1 MKKVANKIALII
13 VVLLVVSLA
22 VFSTVSYTNTKGNIY
37 DLAKESKTS
46 ASKVLQFY
54 MNAFFEDKLAA
65 VQNFASY
72 IEAHPQILDDKEA
85 LEKFENL
92 IFSGIVLNS
101 DKIPGTFDGVESLAS
116 LVQALKGDKS

>member
-1 MKKVANKIALII
+1 MVF
-13 VVLLVVSLA
+13 LVVSLG
-22 VFSTVSYTNTKGNIY
+22 VFSTVNYTNTKERIY

-85 LEKFENL
+85 LEKVLMNAVQVTD
-92 IFSGIVLNS
+92 FSEFYFGYAADGAVYNAVL
-101 DKIPGTFDGVESLAS
+101 DGKDRKFMVFD
-116 LVQALKGDKS
+116 

>member
-1 MKKVANKIALII
+1 MKKAANKIALII
-13 VVLLVVSLA
+13 VVLLVVSLG
-22 VFSTVSYTNTKGNIY
+22 VFSTVNYTNTKERIY

-85 LEKFENL
+85 LEKVL
-92 IFSGIVLNS
+92 MDAAQVTDFSEFYFGYA
-101 DKIPGTFDGVESLAS
+101 G
-116 LVQALKGDKS
+116 